1 MQVRFKND
9 SGELLHAPDC
19 LKDFD
24 DMFEGMRVEV
34 KSLFDRI
41 NWLQKEN
48 KRLQEEN
55 YKDEEL
61 TKMKKEL
68 DNVRKDLYR
77 GFGISQ
83 EENESVRNWEKKHNK
98 KYHQSR
104 WNGAV
109 TYMFVPTNIGTFGSV
124 CCDKCRYK
132 AMRNAKGDTEKY
144 NKLLKEY
151 DAEFTFQ
158 EAF

>member
-1 MQVRFKND
+1 MQVRFKNG
-9 SGELLHAPDC
+9 SGELLHTPDC

-41 NWLQKEN
+41 DWLQKEN

-83 EENESVRNWEKKHNK
+83 EENESVRNWEKKHNE
-98 KYHQSR
+98 KYHQNK

-132 AMRNAKGDTEKY
+132 AMRDAKGDTEKY